1 MYQKFEELLVC
12 VAGATPQIITET
24 IYALAIKDHPV
35 YINKLFVITTKRGKE
50 IIIDTLLNKGIL
62 ISLISEYNLP
72 VIEFSENSIITLK
85 TGEKEIDDIRDTNES
100 EAAADIIT
108 NFIAELAKDA
118 TTRLH
123 CSIAGG
129 RKTMSFYLGTALQL
143 FGRPHDRLYHVL
155 VSPEFEANREFFYP
169 PKKPRCIKCRLEDGS
184 FKMISTAEA
193 KIELAE
199 LPFLRLRDKIEL
211 KEATFKELMKMSQN
225 EIDIAIIQPE
235 IKVKLKEREI
245 KIVSDI
251 LLLPPVM
258 LTIYSFFLKR
268 KIECD
273 NAKACLS
280 CNDCYLSLNKLTE
293 EPFIDELASL
303 YGFIYD
309 KDPVKSSE
317 FKENYTQKYAT
328 ENLRSYISKIN
339 RKISQIVSDDS
350 SYHYCLIKSI
360 RKYGSTLYG
369 VPIDKRKIKIV

>member
-1 MYQKFEELLVC
+1 MHYNLKEILVC

-24 IYALAIKDHPV
+24 IYALAMKDPPI
-35 YINKLFVITTKRGKE
+35 YIDELYIITTKKGEE
-50 IIIDTLLNKGIL
+50 IIKDVLIGGGIL
-62 ISLISEYNLP
+62 NSLFNEYGLSRTK
-72 VIEFSENSIITLK
+72 ITDIITIK
-85 TGEKEIDDIRDTNES
+85 NDNIEIDDIRNTEES
-100 EAAADIIT
+100 EATAETIIS
-108 NFIAELAKDA
+108 FIRKI
-118 TTRLH
+118 TQNPNIRLH

-129 RKTMSFYLGTALQL
+129 RKTMSFYLGTALQF
-143 FGRPHDRLYHVL
+143 FGRPQDKLYHVL

-245 KIVSDI
+245 KIVSDV

-369 VPIDKRKIKIV
+369 VPIDKRKIKII

>member
-1 MYQKFEELLVC
+1 MYQKFKEVLVC

-24 IYALAIKDHPV
+24 IYALAMKDPPI
-35 YINKLFVITTKRGKE
+35 YIDELYIITTKKGEE
-50 IIIDTLLNKGIL
+50 IIKDVLIGGGIL
-62 ISLISEYNLP
+62 NSLFNEYGLSRTK
-72 VIEFSENSIITLK
+72 ITDIITIK
-85 TGEKEIDDIRDTNES
+85 NDNIEIDDIRNTEES
-100 EAAADIIT
+100 EATAETIIS
-108 NFIAELAKDA
+108 FIRKI
-118 TTRLH
+118 TQNPNIRLH

-129 RKTMSFYLGTALQL
+129 RKTMSFYLGTALQF
-143 FGRPHDRLYHVL
+143 FGRPQDKLYHVL

-169 PKKPRCIKCRLEDGS
+169 PKKPRCIKCRIENSS

-211 KEATFKELMKMSQN
+211 KEGTFKELMKISQN
-225 EIDIAIIQPE
+225 EIDIAIIQPQ
-235 IKVKLKEREI
+235 IKVKFKEREI
-245 KIVSDI
+245 KIVSDV

-339 RKISQIVSDDS
+339 RKISQIVSDGS

-369 VPIDKRKIKIV
+369 VPIDKRRIKIV